1 MNQKYPLKRWTFV
14 DTINLCL
21 FIYVVLFV
29 IDFKN
34 HSGLSFIII
43 AAFIVWVITVIS
55 KNIIISKKQKE
66 QQYLKNK

>member
-1 MNQKYPLKRWTFV
+1 MNQRFSMKRWTFI

-21 FIYVVLFV
+21 FIYVILFV

-43 AAFIVWVITVIS
+43 AAFLIWVITVIS
-55 KNIIISKKQKE
+55 KNIIITKNQKE
-66 QQYLKNK
+66 QNK